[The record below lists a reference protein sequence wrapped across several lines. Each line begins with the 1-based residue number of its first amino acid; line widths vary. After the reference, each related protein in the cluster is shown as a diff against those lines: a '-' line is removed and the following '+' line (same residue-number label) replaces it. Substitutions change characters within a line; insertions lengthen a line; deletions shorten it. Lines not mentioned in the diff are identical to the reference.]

1 MAIFFEDSRQEIGID
16 WLDIT
21 LKFDNPGGS
30 KAKQLYKGPWDDV
43 RARLIELLE
52 TTLGVKNPMETEKN
66 TGKGYNH
73 ILEYD
78 NGLELQYHDELSYMG
93 IAISF
98 NGDTLRRY
106 RQQGYTDRDIIQVLE
121 WAYEDQPNDQLQ
133 ERVEWHRHGTRVDLA
148 IDYYNTGLDVDT
160 LATKTTR
167 TKTVEVWFQQYDQ
180 ETQEYRER
188 ISLAEPYAMMNDG
201 VFQTLYVGRPGG
213 TFQARIYNK
222 YLEQTSKGAWIPE
235 DVHAW
240 TRAEL
245 VLKGDWTESFIR
257 SGMETE
263 NDDAFGRLIYAYF
276 LRKVMFKYAKTG
288 REHDLTKDMKKQAK
302 GAKMVQYS
310 KAKPDDFLRAKFEH
324 MMGGSGLIGFL
335 QILKGLEAEGH
346 PGLREQFWE
355 LARTASEERDM
366 PKDIAIRMAS
376 ILALASHE
384 DYRLPFGNR

>member
-1 MAIFFEDSRQEIGID
+1 
-16 WLDIT
+16 
-21 LKFDNPGGS
+21 
-30 KAKQLYKGPWDDV
+30 
-43 RARLIELLE
+43 
-52 TTLGVKNPMETEKN
+52 METEKN

-78 NGLELQYHDELSYMG
+78 NGLELQYHDDLSYMG

-121 WAYEDQPNDQLQ
+121 WAYEDKPNDLLQ
-133 ERVEWHRHGTRVDLA
+133 EQVEWHRHGTRVDLA
-148 IDYYNTGLDVDT
+148 IDYFNTGLDVDT
-160 LATKTTR
+160 LATKTREQRLLKSGFNNT
-167 TKTVEVWFQQYDQ
+167 TKKHKSTANAFRW
-180 ETQEYRER
+180 
-188 ISLAEPYAMMNDG
+188 LKPYAMMNDG
-201 VFQTLYVGRPGG
+201 NFETLYVGRPGG

-222 YLEQTSKGAWIPE
+222 FLEQTSKGAWIPE

-257 SGMETE
+257 SGMETA
-263 NDDAFGRLIYAYF
+263 NDDEFGRLIYAYF
-276 LRKVMFKYAKTG
+276 LQKVMFKYAKSG
-288 REHDLTKDMKKQAK
+288 REHEMTKDMKKQAK
-302 GAKMVQYS
+302 GATMVRYS

-355 LARTASEERDM
+355 LARTARPRRETCL
-366 PKDIAIRMAS
+366 KT
-376 ILALASHE
+376 
-384 DYRLPFGNR
+384 LPFEWQVFWPWLLTRTTGCHSATDNKKGHGIAPFLLVGSNGAEG